1 MQDDPY
7 KTPKSDLTTRQ
18 TPLPKTRWWKVL
30 FFVWTLLLAILAA
43 SITLTDEIPIGVI
56 EIIDLFFSL
65 VIVGALFGLAH
76 NKAIGK
82 RVFWQ
87 YFFYVNL
94 ITTVISSLVFPIFGI
109 EVYGAVSEFNLE
121 YAIGVAVTALLV
133 WASYVYGYRRGVLW
147 DGV

>member
-1 MQDDPY
+1 MKDDPY
-7 KTPKSDLTTRQ
+7 KTPQSDLSTEQ
-18 TPLPKTRWWKVL
+18 MPPPKTLGWKVL

-43 SITLTDEIPIGVI
+43 SITLTDEIPIGVL
-56 EIIDLFFSL
+56 ESIDLFFSL
-65 VIVGALFGLAH
+65 VIVGALFGLAF

-94 ITTVISSLVFPIFGI
+94 ITTVISSLVLPIFGI
-109 EVYGAVSEFNLE
+109 EVYGSVSEFNLE
-121 YAIGVAVTALLV
+121 YAIGAAITVLLV
-133 WASYVYGYRRGVLW
+133 WASYVYAYRRGVIW